1 MSIDKNLPYEE
12 VCEKVAAFLKSE
24 PALLSES
31 SSRWAAGDFE
41 ARVKV
46 SSEIANLMMDRGLIK
61 SEESSMRAFT
71 DAVGL
76 AVKNLKIKNTSPNG

>member
-24 PALLSES
+24 LTILSEIS
-31 SSRWAAGDFE
+31 NRWATGDFE

-46 SSEIANLMMDRGLIK
+46 SSEIANQMMDRGLIK
-61 SEESSMRAFT
+61 SEESSMRMFT

-76 AVKNLKIKNTSPNG
+76 AVKNLK